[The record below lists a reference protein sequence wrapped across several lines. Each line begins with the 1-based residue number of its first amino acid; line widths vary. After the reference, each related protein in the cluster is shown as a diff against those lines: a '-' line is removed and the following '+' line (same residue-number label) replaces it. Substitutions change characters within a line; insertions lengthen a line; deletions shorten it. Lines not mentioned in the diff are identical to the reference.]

1 MSTEDPKDRFLRLPE
16 VQNRTGFSRSYIY
29 KAVKENAFPAPYKA
43 GRATV
48 WTESQILDWMSL
60 ITGKN
65 LIEKRSPD
73 E

>member
-1 MSTEDPKDRFLRLPE
+1 MSAEDQKDRFLRLPE
-16 VQNRTGFSRSYIY
+16 VQNRTGFGRSYIY
-29 KAVKENAFPAPYKA
+29 KAVKENASPAPYKV

-48 WTESQILDWMSL
+48 WTESQILDWMRL

-65 LIEKRSPD
+65 LIEERSLD